1 MTVNITL
8 KIFGF
13 LVANK
18 LWNILTF
25 RLIYQVVSH
34 LQMLKV
40 YLKQQFS
47 HLAAGSRH
55 TTFISFTSWHESQL
69 IYMQCKHDM
78 TCIVEM

>member
-40 YLKQQFS
+40 YLKQQLS

-55 TTFISFTSWHESQL
+55 TNFIPLHLLTWKSTHTHA
-69 IYMQCKHDM
+69 M
-78 TCIVEM
+78 